1 MITPLTSSNFMNI
14 DLRSFSIPVLKSL
27 AATIEQNIKSRLSLH
42 AAPPAPTKQTAFVN
56 ISSWGKLIAKTP
68 LKIEWDPT
76 KIKNEKNEFTPEAL
90 ALLSQ
95 NQDGLQVDPKQEEFP
110 WTYQIG
116 ERKHRCSGD
125 RLKACPTLFYINE
138 FDGVLCTH
146 CFLSN
151 GGKRVDKLFFDRPF
165 QTWHKLKNKYN
176 EHVNAD
182 RCLQTAPHKFN
193 FQRM

>member
-1 MITPLTSSNFMNI
+1 MDQKKRKRSTVITPLTSSNFMNI

-42 AAPPAPTKQTAFVN
+42 AAPPAPTKQTAFVFVN

-68 LKIEWDPT
+68 LKIEWDTT

-95 NQDGLQVDPKQEEFP
+95 NQDGLQLDPKQEEFP

-125 RLKACPTLFYINE
+125 RLKACPT
-138 FDGVLCTH
+138 
-146 CFLSN
+146 
-151 GGKRVDKLFFDRPF
+151 
-165 QTWHKLKNKYN
+165 
-176 EHVNAD
+176 
-182 RCLQTAPHKFN
+182 
-193 FQRM
+193 